1 MKRRMQPALLIILP
15 ALSLAAPPPGL
26 DEALAKWA
34 APRPVA
40 RYQLALVD
48 LNGDAQAEAVVHVTD
63 PGFCGNGGCPLVAFH
78 KAADG
83 YQVVASSGLVRKPVY
98 TLEEKRDGWNTLAAV
113 VGFGDRQRVVPIRY
127 QLQEQGYRRAPYLN
141 PEIELT
147 VPTTKQALNFE
158 EVP

>member
-1 MKRRMQPALLIILP
+1 MKHRALP
-15 ALSLAAPPPGL
+15 AVLIAVPMLSLAAPPPGVG
-26 DEALAKWA
+26 EALAAWA

-48 LNGDAQAEAVVHVTD
+48 LNGDAEAEAVVHVTD
-63 PGFCGNGGCPLVAFH
+63 PEFCGNGGCPLVVFSRTG
-78 KAADG
+78 DG
-83 YQVVASSGLVRKPVY
+83 YTLVASSGLVRKPVY
-98 TLEEKRDGWNTLAAV
+98 TLEEKRDGWHTLAAV

-127 QLQEQGYRRAPYLN
+127 QQPVQAYRSAPYLN

-147 VPTTKQALNFE
+147 TPKTKQALNFE